1 MVVASV
7 YYRKND
13 KLTKIIGSVMAINFS
28 SALGVHEQALRL
40 RSDRAA
46 LIADN
51 LANADTPGYKA
62 KDIDFKAVLG
72 GQVQMNATGSKMQA
86 THAQH
91 FAITNGGGSYG
102 EEYDMLYRT
111 PQQPSI
117 DGNTVEEQIENA
129 EYMKNSLA
137 FEASFNFLDGK
148 FKKLASAIKGE

>member
-1 MVVASV
+1 
-7 YYRKND
+7 
-13 KLTKIIGSVMAINFS
+13 MAINFS

-46 LIADN
+46 LLADN

-62 KDIDFKAVLG
+62 KDIDFKAVLN
-72 GQVQMNATGSKMQA
+72 GQVQMRATGSNMRA
-86 THAQH
+86 THEQH
-91 FAITNGGGSYG
+91 FSMASEST
-102 EEYDMLYRT
+102 EYDTLYRN

-137 FEASFNFLDGK
+137 FEASFNFLNSK
-148 FKKLASAIKGE
+148 FKKLTSAIKGE